1 VGVSEAPRSG
11 FFASNT
17 GKKVVMAVSG
27 AALFAFVV
35 GHLIGNLQ
43 FFEGPDKINA
53 YGRFLRGMP
62 ALLWGT
68 RIALL
73 VMVALHIWSSIVLAV
88 RKNAARPIG
97 YQRKKSVHSSYASR
111 TMYWSG
117 PIIAAFVIYHLLD
130 FTVGAVNPGFEEGA
144 VYANMVHSFQVPV
157 VSAFYILAM
166 ALLCLHLFHGVWS
179 MFQTLGVHHPRYTPA
194 LRRFAAI
201 ASVAIFLGF
210 VSIPLSVLLGL
221 RR

>member
-1 VGVSEAPRSG
+1 
-11 FFASNT
+11 
-17 GKKVVMAVSG
+17 MAVSG

-43 FFEGPDKINA
+43 FFEGPEKINA

-68 RIALL
+68 RIGLL
-73 VMVALHIWSSIVLAV
+73 VMVGLHIWSSIVLAV

-97 YQRKKSVHSSYASR
+97 YKRKKAVHSSYASR

-130 FTVGAVNPGFEEGA
+130 FTVGAVNPGFEDGS
-144 VYANMVHSFQVPV
+144 VYANMVRSFQVPV
-157 VSAFYILAM
+157 VAAFYIIAM
-166 ALLCLHLFHGVWS
+166 ALLCLHLFHGIWS
-179 MFQTLGVHHPRYTPA
+179 MFQTLGVQHPRYTPM

-201 ASVAIFLGF
+201 FSVMIFLGF
-210 VSIPLSVLLGL
+210 ASIPISVLTGL

>member
-1 VGVSEAPRSG
+1 
-11 FFASNT
+11 
-17 GKKVVMAVSG
+17 MAVSG

-43 FFEGPDKINA
+43 FFEGPEKINA

-68 RIALL
+68 RIGLL
-73 VMVALHIWSSIVLAV
+73 VMVVLHIWSSIVLAV
-88 RKNAARPIG
+88 RKSAARPIG
-97 YQRKKSVHSSYASR
+97 YKRKKAVRSSYASR

-130 FTVGAVNPGFEEGA
+130 FTVGAVNPGFEDGS
-144 VYANMVHSFQVPV
+144 VYANMVRSFQVPAV
-157 VSAFYILAM
+157 AAFYIIAM
-166 ALLCLHLFHGVWS
+166 ALLCLHLYHGVWS
-179 MFQTLGVHHPRYTPA
+179 MFQTLGVQHPRYTPM

-201 ASVAIFLGF
+201 ASVMIFLGF
-210 VSIPLSVLLGL
+210 ASIPISVLTGL

>member
-1 VGVSEAPRSG
+1 
-11 FFASNT
+11 
-17 GKKVVMAVSG
+17 MAVSG

-43 FFEGPDKINA
+43 FFEGPEKINA

-68 RIALL
+68 RIGLL
-73 VMVALHIWSSIVLAV
+73 VMVGLHIWSSVVLAV

-97 YQRKKSVHSSYASR
+97 YKRKKAVHSSYASR

-130 FTVGAVNPGFEEGA
+130 FTVGAVNPGFEDGA
-144 VYANMVHSFQVPV
+144 VYANMVRSFQVPAIAV
-157 VSAFYILAM
+157 FYIFAM
-166 ALLCLHLFHGVWS
+166 ALLCLHLFHGLWS
-179 MFQTLGVHHPRYTPA
+179 MFQTLGVQHPRYTPM

-210 VSIPLSVLLGL
+210 VSIPISVLTGL